1 MNWSSK
7 RLHKKKK
14 SYLELL
20 PLEYY
25 LFWLPGV
32 VLQAYQIS
40 LFYTILNIP
49 KDVLLDSGNSLTFK
63 FSVLWKPFR
72 ITFFFFLWIFVLNAI
87 TASWCNVS
95 FWNRTVHIP
104 WAQKGRASQWHYNRS
119 SKGKIFNIYTLP
131 ESHQVSSIPMARA
144 KHGWTDCKHIPV
156 DT

>member
-1 MNWSSK
+1 MNRSSK
-7 RLHKKKK
+7 RLHKKKCC
-14 SYLELL
+14 LELF

-40 LFYTILNIP
+40 LFCTILNIP
-49 KDVLLDSGNSLTFK
+49 KDVLLDSGNSWTFK
-63 FSVLWKPFR
+63 SSVLWKSFR
-72 ITFFFFLWIFVLNAI
+72 ITLIFFFLWIFVLNDI

-104 WAQKGRASQWHYNRS
+104 WAQKGRESQWCYNRS

-131 ESHQVSSIPMARA
+131 ESHQVSSIPMGRA
-144 KHGWTDCKHIPV
+144 KRGWTDCKHIPV